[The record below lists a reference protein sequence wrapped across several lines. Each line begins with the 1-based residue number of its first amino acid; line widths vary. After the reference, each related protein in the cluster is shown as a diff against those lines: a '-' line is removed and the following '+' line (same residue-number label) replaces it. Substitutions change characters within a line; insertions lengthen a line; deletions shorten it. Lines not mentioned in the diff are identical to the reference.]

1 MLNRTLLA
9 ALTALNLVLSGC
21 GGGNAP
27 EKPPLAGAAI
37 GGAFSLTGD
46 SGKPVKDSDFAGTYR
61 LIYFGYT
68 FCPDVCPVDMQAL
81 MTGFSA
87 LEKQNAAIAAKVQ
100 PLFITVDPARDTPAA
115 LHQFVS
121 AFHPRL
127 IGLTGDPA
135 EIARVVKAYGA
146 YAQLGEKQA
155 DGSYL
160 VNHTRNAMLFGPDGK
175 PIAVIPH
182 DKGPKV
188 VAAELAR
195 WVK

>member
-9 ALTALNLVLSGC
+9 TLLSLNLFLGGC
-21 GGGNAP
+21 GGGAP

-37 GGAFSLTGD
+37 GGPFALTSD
-46 SGKPVKDSDFAGTYR
+46 AGKPVKESDFAGTYR
-61 LIYFGYT
+61 LVYFGYT

-81 MTGFSA
+81 MAGYAA
-87 LEKQNAAIAAKVQ
+87 LEKQNAATAAKVQ
-100 PLFITVDPARDTPAA
+100 PLFITVDPVRDTPVA
-115 LHQFVS
+115 LHQFVAS
-121 AFHPRL
+121 FHPRL

-135 EIARVVKAYGA
+135 EITRVVKAYGA
-146 YAQLGEKQA
+146 YAQLGEKKP

-160 VNHTRNAMLFGPDGK
+160 VNHTRNAMLFGPDGA

-182 DKGPKV
+182 DKGPKL

>member
-9 ALTALNLVLSGC
+9 ALLPLNLFLAAC

-27 EKPPLAGAAI
+27 TQPPLAGAAI
-37 GGAFSLTGD
+37 GGPFTLISDTGK
-46 SGKPVKDSDFAGTYR
+46 SVKEADFAGQYR
-61 LIYFGYT
+61 LVYFGYT

-81 MTGFSA
+81 MTGFA
-87 LEKQNAAIAAKVQ
+87 AFEKQNGAAAAKVQ
-100 PLFITVDPARDTPAA
+100 PLFITVDPGRDKPEA

-127 IGLTGDPA
+127 MGLTGDPA
-135 EIARVVKAYGA
+135 EITRVVKAYGA
-146 YAQLGEKQA
+146 YAQLGEKKP

-160 VNHTRNAMLFGPDGK
+160 VDHTRNAMLFGPDGK
-175 PIAVIPH
+175 PIAIIPH
-182 DKGPKV
+182 DKGGAAIV
-188 VAAELAR
+188 AELGR